1 MYVLSITILFFHFL
15 SSLPNV
21 WVMMMWS
28 LFQGEL
34 KISFVW
40 VNIDKTDSVL
50 SKEYILAAPSLQMLL
65 IHQ

>member
-1 MYVLSITILFFHFL
+1 
-15 SSLPNV
+15 
-21 WVMMMWS
+21 MMMWS

-50 SKEYILAAPSLQMLL
+50 SKEYILAAPSLQMML